1 MNSDVVR
8 IDRRRMLTR
17 SAAGV
22 GAIALSGCVSAPPT
36 VPRLAPVRA
45 TPDRL
50 FDITCCLRPFR
61 AAGPRLDTEHI
72 GDALI
77 VHNYGHG
84 GSGWSLSWGSGT
96 IAVRKAMET
105 RPRRLAVIGCGAVG
119 LTSAILA
126 QNAGADVTIYARD
139 HLPEARSFRATGTWS
154 PDSRIALENAVAPD
168 FAALWE
174 EMARTSLKVYRRYL
188 GLPGNP
194 VEWMDRYVLSTPPTA
209 PAEPPSSTPPLAF
222 VEYRSRLA
230 DVMPH
235 SETMPHGS
243 TPFVADSVRR
253 STSMTFN
260 IASYSHLL
268 MSDFLTAGGKFV
280 HREFHDPSEFGQLPE
295 KVVINCPGYGARAL
309 WRDETIVPV
318 RGQIGWLIPQPE
330 VDYSLYYKDTSM
342 IARSDGIVIQSLQG
356 GDMRGYNDSNE
367 TPDRAESEAAV
378 ATIAEAY
385 ANWR

>member
-1 MNSDVVR
+1 MSAEIVR
-8 IDRRRMLTR
+8 LDRRRMLGG

-22 GAIALSGCVSAPPT
+22 LALGGCATLVPAAPRI
-36 VPRLAPVRA
+36 RLARVRA

-61 AAGPRLDTEHI
+61 AAGPRLDTERI
-72 GDALI
+72 GNALI

-84 GSGWSLSWGSGT
+84 GSGWSLSWGSST
-96 IAVRKAMET
+96 IAVRKAMVESPQ
-105 RPRRLAVIGCGAVG
+105 RIAVLGCGALG

-126 QNAGADVTIYARD
+126 QNAGAAVTIYAKD

-154 PDSRIALENAVAPD
+154 PDSRIALADAIAPD
-168 FAALWE
+168 FPQLWE

-188 GLPGNP
+188 GLAGNP
-194 VEWMDRYVLSTPPTA
+194 VEWMDRYVLSTPPDA
-209 PAEPPSSTPPLAF
+209 PAEQSSIRPLAF
-222 VEYRSRLA
+222 VDYRSRLA
-230 DVMPH
+230 DLVPH
-235 SETMPHGS
+235 GENLPPGS
-243 TPFVADSVRR
+243 TPFEGSVRR

-268 MSDFLTAGGKFV
+268 MADFLAAGGTFV
-280 HREFHDPSEFGQLPE
+280 HREFHEASELGHLPE

-309 WRDETIVPV
+309 WKDESIVPV

-330 VDYSLYYKDTSM
+330 IDYSLYYKNVSM
-342 IARSDGIVIQSLQG
+342 IPRSDGIVIQALEG
-356 GDMRGYNDSNE
+356 GDMRGYNDTNE
-367 TPDRAESEAAV
+367 TPDRAESEKAV
-378 ATIAEAY
+378 ATIAEVY